1 MRTPEEIFDDS
12 KLLFHVKLVDQFP
25 EFMSVIETAQKEA
38 WNESI
43 LLSAESA
50 TVSYTSDLAGRHY
63 HVNKDSILKNQ
74 IL

>member
-1 MRTPEEIFDDS
+1 MRTSEEIFDDS
-12 KLLFHVKLVDQFP
+12 KLLFHTLLIDQFS
-25 EFMSVIETAQKEA
+25 EFMLVIEQAQKEA

-50 TVSYTSDLAGRHY
+50 TVSFTSDLAGRHY
-63 HVNKDSILKNQ
+63 HVSKDSILKNL

>member
-12 KLLFHVKLVDQFP
+12 KLLFHTLLIDQFS
-25 EFMSVIETAQKEA
+25 EFMLVMEQAQKEA

-63 HVNKDSILKNQ
+63 HVNKESILKNQ